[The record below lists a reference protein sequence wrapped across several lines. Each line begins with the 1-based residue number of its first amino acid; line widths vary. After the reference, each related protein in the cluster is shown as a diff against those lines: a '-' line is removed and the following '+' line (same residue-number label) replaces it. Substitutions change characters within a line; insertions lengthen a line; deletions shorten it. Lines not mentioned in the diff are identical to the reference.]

1 MQPRASKRKKRAPLA
16 PTGRTAVRPRET
28 VVQDAPAANNTT
40 VGGGGGG
47 GGATANGFNLEE
59 DLHRGFAEVLKQM
72 GCDSAESTFAR
83 VRHARDHPLYRS
95 IMSLAASEKLAA
107 LRDVVVRRQVLPVV
121 TRAHEER
128 FMRPVRPGETPCTRA
143 AQCEGRLIAHCLLGD
158 PDRGFV
164 CPVFRAEEEEDEDA
178 AAAAAAGDLCVL
190 CLRKQTSVAFYT
202 LRACGETPER
212 VVQPYRN
219 VIGVPG
225 EYALGACLAVSPR
238 RFEGLSGPFV
248 RHERHH
254 YAYEVD
260 PPRLRQLGV
269 DFRAPPPA
277 AARVRASS
285 HARASRRGTPKPPP
299 STPAGAGASSPARS
313 TGASS
318 TTASGACST
327 APSSR
332 TGTS

>member
-1 MQPRASKRKKRAPLA
+1 MTTPFEAALRLSLTTLWDTWEGPMQPRASKRKKRAPLA

-28 VVQDAPAANNTT
+28 VVQDAP
-40 VGGGGGG
+40 
-47 GGATANGFNLEE
+47 
-59 DLHRGFAEVLKQM
+59 
-72 GCDSAESTFAR
+72 
-83 VRHARDHPLYRS
+83 
-95 IMSLAASEKLAA
+95 
-107 LRDVVVRRQVLPVV
+107 
-121 TRAHEER
+121 
-128 FMRPVRPGETPCTRA
+128 
-143 AQCEGRLIAHCLLGD
+143 
-158 PDRGFV
+158 
-164 CPVFRAEEEEDEDA
+164 
-178 AAAAAAGDLCVL
+178 AAAAGDLCVL

-260 PPRLRQLGV
+260 P
-269 DFRAPPPA
+269 
-277 AARVRASS
+277 ARR
-285 HARASRRGTPKPPP
+285 P
-299 STPAGAGASSPARS
+299 PARS